1 MHAQLRDEHSSSYI
15 VLYHQFLELP
25 SLQDFLWG
33 DLSCL
38 QEPSYWSSDEIAMIF
53 SFLGLLCIFCN
64 CVYLDEVVR
73 GQRGKSNRDSAHTLE
88 LVVPLVKE
96 KGSLSSEFQAFV
108 QSL

>member
-38 QEPSYWSSDEIAMIF
+38 QAPSYWSSDEIAMILVSLVCYAF
-53 SFLGLLCIFCN
+53 SAT
-64 CVYLDEVVR
+64 VSTWT
-73 GQRGKSNRDSAHTLE
+73 K
-88 LVVPLVKE
+88 
-96 KGSLSSEFQAFV
+96 
-108 QSL
+108 